1 MVRARKRKPGSAKAL
16 VLAVLVHVALLAVL
30 LVSFRWSA
38 IREPQPVVQATVV
51 QDQATVRPRSEES
64 RQREQEEARKQAADD
79 ARRKAEEEKARAAEA
94 KRQRD
99 EEARKQAEVKKR
111 QEEEQRQKQVAE
123 QKRKAQEQEKEK
135 ARQAEEAKRRKAD
148 EEKARAAEAR
158 AAETRR
164 RQEEDAR
171 RRQAE
176 QSLKEQ
182 LAAEESEREAA
193 AKAARAQTAIEKY
206 KALIRQR
213 VTRNW
218 SRPMGS
224 AKGLSCV
231 VQVKLVPGGEVVQAR
246 VVRSSG
252 DPVFD
257 RSVENAVFKSTPLPL
272 PQDKDLFEYFREIE
286 FLFSPEA

>member
-1 MVRARKRKPGSAKAL
+1 VVRGRKRKPGSTKAL
-16 VLAVLVHVALLAVL
+16 VLAVLVHVALLVVL

-38 IREPQPVVQATVV
+38 TREPQPVVQATVV
-51 QDQATVRPRSEES
+51 QEQATVRPRSEES
-64 RQREQEEARKQAADD
+64 RRREQEDARKQATED
-79 ARRKAEEEKARAAEA
+79 ARRKAEEEKTRSAEA

-111 QEEEQRQKQVAE
+111 QEEEQRQKQLAE

-135 ARQAEEAKRRKAD
+135 TRQAEEAKRRKAE
-148 EEKARAAEAR
+148 EEKARAAEVK
-158 AAETRR
+158 R
-164 RQEEDAR
+164 RQEEDTR

-224 AKGLSCV
+224 AKGLTCV

-286 FLFSPEA
+286 FLFSPEG

>member
-16 VLAVLVHVALLAVL
+16 VLAVLVHVVLLVAL

-38 IREPQPVVQATVV
+38 TREPQPVVQATVV
-51 QDQATVRPRSEES
+51 QDQATVRPRSEQAQ
-64 RQREQEEARKQAADD
+64 RREQ
-79 ARRKAEEEKARAAEA
+79 
-94 KRQRD
+94 

-111 QEEEQRQKQVAE
+111 QEEEQRQKQAAE

-135 ARQAEEAKRRKAD
+135 ERIRQAEEAKRRKVE
-148 EEKARAAEAR
+148 EEKARAAEAK
-158 AAETRR
+158 R

-182 LAAEESEREAA
+182 LAAEEAEREAA
-193 AKAARAQTAIEKY
+193 ARAARAQSAIEKY

-218 SRPMGS
+218 SRPVGS
-224 AKGLSCV
+224 AKGLTCV

-252 DPVFD
+252 DAVFD

-286 FLFSPEA
+286 FLFSPEG

>member
-1 MVRARKRKPGSAKAL
+1 M
-16 VLAVLVHVALLAVL
+16 LAVLVHVVLLVVL

-38 IREPQPVVQATVV
+38 TREPQPVVQATVV

-64 RQREQEEARKQAADD
+64 RRREQEEARKQAAED

-99 EEARKQAEVKKR
+99 EEARKQTELKKR
-111 QEEEQRQKQVAE
+111 QDEEQRQKQLAE

-135 ARQAEEAKRRKAD
+135 EKIRQAEEAKRRKAD
-148 EEKARAAEAR
+148 EEKARAAE
-158 AAETRR
+158 TKR
-164 RQEEDAR
+164 RQDEDAR

-224 AKGLSCV
+224 AKGLTCV

-286 FLFSPEA
+286 FLFSPEG